1 MKELIEKATAV
12 IKSRYEK
19 GKHTVDAA
27 VRTASGHIFV
37 GVCINSQ
44 KVDICSEW
52 TAIGAAMT
60 AGEDDITM
68 AVAVHQKS
76 DGTFEIYPPCGLC
89 RELYATWFPN
99 AQIIL
104 PDEEVVKADRLLP
117 KAWKK
122 NLT

>member
-1 MKELIEKATAV
+1 MNELIEKATETIV
-12 IKSRYEK
+12 SRYEK
-19 GKHTVDAA
+19 GKHSVGAA
-27 VRTASGHIFV
+27 VRTVSGNIYV

-52 TAIGAAMT
+52 TAIGAAAT
-60 AGEDDITM
+60 AGDDEITM

-76 DGTFEIYPPCGLC
+76 DGTHEIYPPCGLC

-99 AQIIL
+99 AEIIL
-104 PDEEVVKADRLLP
+104 PGEEIVKAESLLP

-122 NLT
+122 DV